1 MIKKQLGLNNPFTFR
16 KFNEVDWVGI
26 AGVSPDTFDAY
37 TANFVRD
44 FYTGIVR
51 LTEKAVAKM
60 DDTKRGKIVHD
71 ILRYSCPKE
80 PNFTNQIKI
89 LSKGTWTLP
98 EARRGS
104 SWGGRTSCS
113 G

>member
-1 MIKKQLGLNNPFTFR
+1 M
-16 KFNEVDWVGI
+16 DWVGI

-71 ILRYSCPKE
+71 ILRYSCP
-80 PNFTNQIKI
+80 NISQI
-89 LSKGTWTLP
+89 S
-98 EARRGS
+98 
-104 SWGGRTSCS
+104 
-113 G
+113 

>member
-71 ILRYSCPKE
+71 ILRYSCPKKT
-80 PNFTNQIKI
+80 NFTNQN
-89 LSKGTWTLP
+89 G
-98 EARRGS
+98 
-104 SWGGRTSCS
+104 
-113 G
+113 